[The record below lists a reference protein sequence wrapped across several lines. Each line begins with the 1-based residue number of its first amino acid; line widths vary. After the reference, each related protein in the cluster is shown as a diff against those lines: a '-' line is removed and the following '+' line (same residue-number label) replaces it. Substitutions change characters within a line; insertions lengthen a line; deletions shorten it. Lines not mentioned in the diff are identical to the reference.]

1 MYISA
6 TCSGEIIPAGKSKR
20 ERIFDVVSCCRSNCF
35 FSSYA
40 EVLDFF
46 GGGSHEDDERFPSET
61 LALDDDKG
69 PDRDEDEV
77 EEGVE
82 ENFWSCGFGATTTD
96 FVLEA
101 FGILKFSESSR
112 RTTFAAGGVEEE
124 EDAGVDDEGAAGAP
138 AAAAARATRFSARLF
153 LIFCL

>member
-1 MYISA
+1 M
-6 TCSGEIIPAGKSKR
+6 IPAGKSNR
-20 ERIFDVVSCCRSNCF
+20 ERIFDVASCCRSNCF
-35 FSSYA
+35 FNSYA
-40 EVLDFF
+40 DVLDFF
-46 GGGSHEDDERFPSET
+46 DGGSHEDDERFPSDP
-61 LALDDDKG
+61 LPLDGGKG

-82 ENFWSCGFGATTTD
+82 GNFGSCDFGATTTD

-101 FGILKFSESSR
+101 FGILKFPESSR
-112 RTTFAAGGVEEE
+112 RTTFAAGGGTEE
-124 EDAGVDDEGAAGAP
+124 EDTGVDDEGAAGAP